1 MLLHDPFTS
10 SDNDMFIGKGVIVS
24 TIRAHLTIYACTIN
38 K

>member
-1 MLLHDPFTS
+1 MLLHDHFTF

-24 TIRAHLTIYACTIN
+24 IIRAYLTIYACAIN